1 MLRILDA
8 EGTRV
13 ALVRALVVDDFV
25 PWQDFVIATLAER
38 SDVQIVGVAS
48 DGVQAVQIAEGIQ
61 PDLVLLDMNLPG
73 LHGIEVAR
81 QIRELA
87 PRCKI
92 IFLTGDSDRDL
103 VRIAL
108 QAGASGYVHKWEAA
122 TELLPS
128 IDAVLLGRRY
138 LSRSLAGADLD

>member
-1 MLRILDA
+1 MLTPVHA
-8 EGTRV
+8 KGTC
-13 ALVRALVVDDFV
+13 LTSVRTLVVDDFG
-25 PWQDFVIATLAER
+25 PWQDFVISALAQR
-38 SDVQIVGVAS
+38 SDIQIVGVAS

-81 QIRELA
+81 QIRRLA
-87 PRCKI
+87 PGCKI

-138 LSRSLAGADLD
+138 LSRSLAGADLE